1 MINKMPILS
10 VKRFIKT
17 FFEFAKEGFKAD
29 FLNGYNNSIDDK
41 DYDDIIKSNNMK
53 KNFREDLEST
63 FGEVDFNKY
72 FASVFDE
79 EKLYLRRLRQN
90 K

>member
-10 VKRFIKT
+10 VKRFIDT
-17 FFEFAKEGFKAD
+17 FLKFAKEGFKAD
-29 FLNGYNNSIDDK
+29 FLNDYNNSIDDNENA
-41 DYDDIIKSNNMK
+41 DFIISNNMK
-53 KNFREDLEST
+53 KCFREDLEFT

-72 FASVFDE
+72 FAGIVDE